1 MTIPSALDVPALPEA
16 SQEEQLRFLEFVQSF
31 DHELDRFEPRSQKV
45 RLLERVHTYL
55 RCALPYRTLGFFLV
69 SSEDFSYQIDLCDPP
84 LEAATLGQFVDQVIE
99 DGTFGWALGRNRP
112 LLQPIGQAGQLLLHP
127 MTTPRCTVGMVA
139 AIMPA
144 DFELDA
150 SSQVLLSFLL
160 SKAAMALERIALH
173 SELMVQNRRLEQ
185 ALAERTRDAVD
196 AMRRA
201 EAAIQSKNEF
211 LANVSH
217 ELRTPL
223 NGVIGMTGL
232 LLDTKLEAEQ
242 RSYAEMVRDS
252 ADGLLAVVNNLL
264 DLSKIETGRLQLDIA
279 DFDLRALF
287 DEFME
292 MVAPRAKPKKLELL
306 CLVAPNVPTQLR
318 GDPGRVLQVM
328 LNLACN
334 AVKFTEKGTITVQA
348 NLVRESEREV
358 TLRLSVRDTGIGIA
372 AEKQEILF
380 KKFSQVDGTYT
391 RKYGGAGLGL
401 VISRHLVA
409 MMGGEIGLNSEEGR
423 GSEFWF
429 VVRLVKQPPK

>member
-409 MMGGEIGLNSEEGR
+409 MMGGEIGLKSVEGR

>member
-1 MTIPSALDVPALPEA
+1 
-16 SQEEQLRFLEFVQSF
+16 
-31 DHELDRFEPRSQKV
+31 
-45 RLLERVHTYL
+45 
-55 RCALPYRTLGFFLV
+55 
-69 SSEDFSYQIDLCDPP
+69 
-84 LEAATLGQFVDQVIE
+84 
-99 DGTFGWALGRNRP
+99 
-112 LLQPIGQAGQLLLHP
+112 
-127 MTTPRCTVGMVA
+127 
-139 AIMPA
+139 
-144 DFELDA
+144 
-150 SSQVLLSFLL
+150 
-160 SKAAMALERIALH
+160 
-173 SELMVQNRRLEQ
+173 
-185 ALAERTRDAVD
+185 
-196 AMRRA
+196 
-201 EAAIQSKNEF
+201 
-211 LANVSH
+211 
-217 ELRTPL
+217 
-223 NGVIGMTGL
+223 MTGL

-334 AVKFTEKGTITVQA
+334 AVKFTEKGAITVQA

-409 MMGGEIGLNSEEGR
+409 MMGGEIGLKSVEGR